1 MSAAL
6 IPAGTWKSLVSSGS
20 EACTDWKVRAT
31 ATKTSRGNEECRNR
45 SIFPNADKL
54 QFVSKLLKILKIV
67 KMVQPLAELEFFSEF
82 S

>member
-1 MSAAL
+1 MSPAL

-45 SIFPNADKL
+45 SIFPNAEKL
-54 QFVSKLLKILKIV
+54 QKAICF
-67 KMVQPLAELEFFSEF
+67 ETSEDF
-82 S
+82 EDFEDCENGAATR